1 MWSIANDVLNP
12 RKETEW
18 NIIDKDGKNLK
29 DELSVAE
36 TFNEYFIDKVEQ
48 LKKGID
54 KSLVEDPL
62 VRLKERMKNNKTK
75 LEFNTITQKQLTKHL
90 KKLNK
95 EKSSGLNG
103 LSQENLLLGATNL
116 IAPLATIVNQS
127 IMEGEFPKEWKEA
140 W

>member
-116 IAPLATIVNQS
+116 ATIVNQS
-127 IMEGEFPKEWKEA
+127 IVEGEFPKEWKEA